1 MATRE
6 REQRF
11 EQRMS
16 DAEALMW
23 NVEKDPWLN
32 PSGAAITIFD
42 RPVDAEHFIQTM
54 RAAVAGMPRLFERV
68 VPGIG
73 RLATPVWAPDPE
85 FDLDYHVRFLRVPKP
100 GTERQ
105 LFDLAAQLYLEPFDR
120 TRPLWRFV
128 VIDGLR
134 GGKAALWSILHHVV
148 ADGIG
153 QMRMAEM
160 YQQLAPDDPP
170 PPDVDLD
177 AVIEHAVAAHEPRQ
191 IGGDLG
197 GTLLESTIGSM
208 SYVARRQLGVARR
221 VVEEVAAWT
230 SDPARAATTVGD
242 AVGAARSTLGAVLGS
257 SDDGVPGGSPLW
269 ATRSRHRHLEVVRS
283 SLEDLKL
290 ASKRVDVTI
299 NDLFLAGMVE
309 GAVRYHADRNVDV
322 DAFNTSFVLST
333 RKDKAIGGNSFT
345 PVPVQVPGAPMPLI
359 DRVLDI
365 SARVAQKREGMS
377 HGGGLGALSGVANL
391 LPTSVVTRAARARA
405 SRIDFATSNL
415 RGAPFPLYVSGAR
428 VLELFS
434 MGPVAGTAC
443 NATAISYDGGFNIG
457 LFVDPVA
464 IDAPGD
470 FRDAVDGA
478 LRDIVEL

>member
-23 NVEKDPWLN
+23 NIEKDPWLN
-32 PSGAAITIFD
+32 PSGAAVTILD
-42 RPVDAEHFIQTM
+42 RPVDAEHFMQTM

-68 VPGIG
+68 VPGFG
-73 RLATPVWAPDPE
+73 RLATPVWTPDPE
-85 FDLDYHVRFLRVPKP
+85 FDIDYHVRFLRLPKP

-105 LFDLAAQLYLEPFDR
+105 LFDLAAHLYLEPFDR
-120 TRPLWRFV
+120 TRPLWRYV

-134 GGKAALWSILHHVV
+134 GGKSAIWSILHHVV

-177 AVIEHAVAAHEPRQ
+177 AVIAKAVADHEPRQ

-197 GTLLESTIGSM
+197 GTLLESTVGSV
-208 SYVARRQLGVARR
+208 SYLARRQLGVARR
-221 VVEEVAAWT
+221 VAGELVAWPT
-230 SDPARAATTVGD
+230 DPGRAASTIGD
-242 AVGAARSTLGAVLGS
+242 AVTAAKSTLGAALGS
-257 SDDGVPGGSPLW
+257 SDDGLVGGSPLW
-269 ATRSRHRHLEVVRS
+269 AHRSRHRHLEAVRS
-283 SLEDLKL
+283 SLDDLKL
-290 ASKRVDVTI
+290 ASKRVGVTI
-299 NDLFLAGMVE
+299 NDLFLTGMVE
-309 GAVRYHADRNVDV
+309 GAVRYHADRGVDV
-322 DAFNTSFVLST
+322 EAFNTSFVLST
-333 RKDKAIGGNSFT
+333 RKDKAIGGNAFT
-345 PVPVQVPGAPMPLI
+345 PVPVQIPGAAMPLL
-359 DRVLDI
+359 DRVLDV
-365 SARVAQKREGMS
+365 SARLAVKREGMS

-405 SRIDFATSNL
+405 ARMDFATSNL
-415 RGAPFPLYVSGAR
+415 RGAPFTLYVSGAQ

-443 NATAISYDGGFNIG
+443 NATAISYDGGFDIG
-457 LFVDPVA
+457 LFIDPVA

-470 FRDAVDGA
+470 FRDAVDEA
-478 LRDIVEL
+478 LRDVVEL